1 MNFRQKMPLS
11 AAFYDAFKSEFGAG
25 VTLVYAKENGI
36 ERGAPCLKKGFS
48 PSVQSP
54 LFADHGMTRLQ
65 WYQANVK

>member
-1 MNFRQKMPLS
+1 MSFRQKMPMC

-25 VTLVYAKENGI
+25 VTLVYAKENGL
-36 ERGAPCLKKGFS
+36 ERGKPCLEKGFS

-54 LFADHGMTRLQ
+54 LYEAQGMTRLQ